1 MHRTAFQWP
10 LRISCSTWS
19 TGLQL
24 FDPDLKLAAA
34 CSRRPRSV
42 TGVRQRRVSC
52 NLERP
57 PRAASGWYRSLQ
69 SLPRSRVLFNVWPQV
84 ATAFVGSCIVVVLH
98 SLLQQAL
105 GDGYVMPPLSPTPH
119 TFLAT
124 ALGLVL
130 VFRTNAAY
138 DRYWEGRK
146 IWGGVV
152 NTGYV
157 SRRFVS
163 RRPDRRLCFQKG
175 CGQEAC
181 EPLMTSTDIGGH

>member
-1 MHRTAFQWP
+1 MSWERFCGRCTP
-10 LRISCSTWS
+10 LRSS
-19 TGLQL
+19 
-24 FDPDLKLAAA
+24 PPKAAA
-34 CSRRPRSV
+34 V
-42 TGVRQRRVSC
+42 ARRVEIQC

-57 PRAASGWYRSLQ
+57 PRAASGWYRSLT
-69 SLPRSRVLFNVWPQV
+69 SLPRSRVLFNVRPQV
-84 ATAFVGSCIVVVLH
+84 VTALVGSCAVVVLH
-98 SLLQQAL
+98 SVLQRVL
-105 GDGYVMPPLSPTPH
+105 GDENALPALSPTPH

-157 SRRFVS
+157 QVLRSNIRIRK
-163 RRPDRRLCFQKG
+163 RDDMNGPRPVLDVDSNSYHQ
-175 CGQEAC
+175 
-181 EPLMTSTDIGGH
+181 